1 MVLRHT
7 WAFPTAPSQPMDTGI
22 LPTIK
27 RDADD
32 EDIYIL
38 AEGLMVSLAG
48 LPDLGPTLFAAFPGS
63 SHETYFL
70 A

>member
-1 MVLRHT
+1 
-7 WAFPTAPSQPMDTGI
+7 MDTGI